1 MQVQLHDR
9 LITEYRQNINL
20 MIDKMKAKEKELM
33 EEVDELQQ

>member
-9 LITEYRQNINL
+9 LMTEYRQKINL

-33 EEVDELQQ
+33 EEVDELQ

>member
-1 MQVQLHDR
+1 MQVHLQDR
-9 LITEYRQNINL
+9 LMTEYRQNINL